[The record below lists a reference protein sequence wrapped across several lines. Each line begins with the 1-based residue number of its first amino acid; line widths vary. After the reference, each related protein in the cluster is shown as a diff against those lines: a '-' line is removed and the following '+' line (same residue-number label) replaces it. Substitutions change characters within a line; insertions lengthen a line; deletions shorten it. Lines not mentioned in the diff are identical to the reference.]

1 VLYSPKSLHKMKTRR
16 WSLVISYPRL
26 PNTLWEGIR
35 TLKTYRSNT
44 KPQEVLGRLGLLKEI
59 SWNLHFGD
67 LELLDR
73 KKKIT
78 GVFYWWRLPT
88 SSRNWKVSNAK
99 KHHDVWYGNVLV
111 VTWNQ
116 KTRSTSSVHTS
127 CLCFGGEKKTEPQSP
142 RISRET
148 RLLLKHKPDGAQCSS
163 QLSQGW
169 TIIFHT
175 KCGANEDAGWAVA
188 RKRLVNQ
195 RMEVAQDLQTSLWN
209 YDRVWPKL
217 VWWC

>member
-1 VLYSPKSLHKMKTRR
+1 MLYSPKSLHKMKTRR

-78 GVFYWWRLPT
+78 GVFYWWRAADLIQKLKGLECQEAPRCLVWQCP
-88 SSRNWKVSNAK
+88 SCDLEPKNPRHPVSIPPVYVLGVK
-99 KHHDVWYGNVLV
+99 K
-111 VTWNQ
+111 
-116 KTRSTSSVHTS
+116 
-127 CLCFGGEKKTEPQSP
+127 KKTNLAHLGCLGK
-142 RISRET
+142 R
-148 RLLLKHKPDGAQCSS
+148 GS

-169 TIIFHT
+169 MIIFHT

>member
-1 VLYSPKSLHKMKTRR
+1 M
-16 WSLVISYPRL
+16 I
-26 PNTLWEGIR
+26 
-35 TLKTYRSNT
+35 
-44 KPQEVLGRLGLLKEI
+44 
-59 SWNLHFGD
+59 WNYWT
-67 LELLDR
+67 ER
-73 KKKIT
+73 KKVT

-88 SSRNWKVSNAK
+88 SSRTWKVSNAK

-116 KTRSTSSVHTS
+116 KTLDIQCPYLLSM
-127 CLCFGGEKKTEPQSP
+127 FWGWKKKNRTLGHLGY
-142 RISRET
+142 RET

-169 TIIFHT
+169 MIIFHT